1 MIVVSMMM
9 ICSTE
14 NGLMYVS
21 YKSTSCGR
29 IGNAQ
34 ASLCQMQNLNIH
46 E

>member
-1 MIVVSMMM
+1 MIVALTMI
-9 ICSTE
+9 ICSTV
-14 NGLMYVS
+14 NGEMYVS

-34 ASLCQMQNLNIH
+34 ARRCQTQNLNIH

>member
-1 MIVVSMMM
+1 MIVALTMI
-9 ICSTE
+9 ICSTV
-14 NGLMYVS
+14 NGEMYVS

-34 ASLCQMQNLNIH
+34 ASLCQTQNLNIH

>member
-1 MIVVSMMM
+1 MIVVSMNM

-29 IGNAQ
+29 IGSAHAN
-34 ASLCQMQNLNIH
+34 LCHTQNLNIH